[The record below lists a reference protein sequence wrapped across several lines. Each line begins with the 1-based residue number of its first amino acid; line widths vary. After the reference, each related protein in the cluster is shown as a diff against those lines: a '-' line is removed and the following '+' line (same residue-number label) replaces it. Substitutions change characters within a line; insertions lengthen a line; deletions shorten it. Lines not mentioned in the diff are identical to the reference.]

1 MALEVLE
8 RNRDAILLNDPVQLI
23 DEARIQLVDWW
34 TLLLWVAAVV
44 HADFLVGVVE
54 LPGLTLVL
62 IVEVNNEQWVLE
74 IDEKVPHIRHFLRL
88 LLVFNDVESGISPFM
103 VLIDLILELFLGVSA
118 WNVFNAKVGPEI
130 KALFDQVNSDWLV
143 IACLI
148 IRLRVV

>member
-8 RNRDAILLNDPVQLI
+8 RNRDAILLNDPVQLTY
-23 DEARIQLVDWW
+23 EARIQLVDWW

-88 LLVFNDVESGISPFM
+88 LLVFNDVKSGISPFM
-103 VLIDLILELFLGVSA
+103 VLIDLVLELFLGVSA
-118 WNVFNAKVGPEI
+118 WNVFNA
-130 KALFDQVNSDWLV
+130 
-143 IACLI
+143 
-148 IRLRVV
+148 